1 MSTTS
6 KSKHYVQSIFPIL
19 LTARVYALAL
29 CIFTLFRLLLFA
41 AQVIGDADFAASQAG
56 WHNVFKAFVMGLRF
70 DLVISGYIMLL
81 PFVAL
86 SVMYIINRPA
96 KWGFVVLRWWI
107 FTLFALSFA
116 ICAADIP
123 YFGQFFSRFTVAA
136 FQWMDSPAFVVKM
149 IAQELRYLVFL
160 LLLAVVLVVFRYL
173 LKRQLAYPVQASV
186 HSGGRWPYR
195 LAQGASLL
203 LVLLLMAVSIRGR
216 IAQKSPIRIGTAYF
230 CSDPFLNQLGLNP
243 VFTFIKSMSSSS
255 SPKKL
260 QLMDSEEAIQRVR
273 QHLAIT
279 DCSSSFPLLRRVD
292 TVAEK
297 KYNVVVVIMESM
309 SAALMSRYGNTK
321 NLTPFLDSLAL
332 HGYSFDK
339 TYSAGIH
346 TYNGIFSTLFS
357 FPALFK
363 YHPMKDVSM
372 QRHNGMAWAL
382 REHGYSTIF
391 FTTHDGQFDNVEGFL
406 RINYFEEV
414 VSQKNYPRK
423 EVKSALGVPDDYM
436 FRFAVPQLSKLH
448 DKGQPFFA
456 VFMTA
461 SNHSPI
467 IVPEYFT
474 PNASVLSAQV
484 VEYSDWSLRQL
495 VDLSAKE
502 AWFDSTLFVFVADH
516 GGAYTPVYEMPL
528 NYHHSPFIV
537 YAPKILKAPQA
548 FDMLTAQ
555 IDVFPTVMGLL
566 SLPYINNTLGVD
578 VLAQP
583 RPYVYFCADNK
594 YGVLDGE
601 YFLIAKESGEEAL
614 YRYADKSTENVIG
627 EHRERADAMRDYAL
641 SNMQTYQHILNN
653 KELLFADMAK

>member
-1 MSTTS
+1 MSTTNQS
-6 KSKHYVQSIFPIL
+6 KRYTQSIFPIL
-19 LTARVYALAL
+19 LVARVYALAL

-41 AQVIGDADFAASQAG
+41 TQVIGGTAFTASQAG
-56 WHNVFKAFVMGLRF
+56 WHNVFKAFVMGFRF

-81 PFVAL
+81 PFVML
-86 SVMYIINRPA
+86 SVMYIFNRPT

-116 ICAADIP
+116 VCAADIP

-136 FQWMDSPAFVVKM
+136 FQWMDSPAFVAKM
-149 IAQELRYLVFL
+149 ILQEPRYLVFL
-160 LLLAVVLVVFRYL
+160 LLLAVVLVVFCYL
-173 LKRQLAYPVQASV
+173 LKRLLACPVQANV
-186 HSGGRWPYR
+186 PSGDRWPYR
-195 LAQGASLL
+195 LAQGVSLL

-216 IAQKSPIRIGTAYF
+216 VAQKSPIRIGTAYF
-230 CSDPFLNQLGLNP
+230 CGDPFLNQLGLNP
-243 VFTFIKSMSSSS
+243 VFTFIKSLLNSS

-260 QLMDSEEAIQRVR
+260 QLMDNRDAIQRIK
-273 QHLAIT
+273 QYLAIT
-279 DCSSSFPLLRRVD
+279 DCSSPFPLIRRID
-292 TVAEK
+292 AVAAK
-297 KYNVVVVIMESM
+297 KHNVVVVIMESM

-339 TYSAGIH
+339 TYTAGIH

-372 QRHNGMAWAL
+372 PRYNGMAWAL

-406 RINYFEEV
+406 RSNFFEEV
-414 VSQKNYPRK
+414 VSQKNYPLK
-423 EVKSALGVPDDYM
+423 EIKSALGVPDDYM
-436 FRFAVPQLSKLH
+436 FRFAVPELNKLH
-448 DKGQPFFA
+448 NKGQPFFA

-461 SNHSPI
+461 SNHGPI
-467 IVPEYFT
+467 VVPEYFT
-474 PNASVLSAQV
+474 PRASTLSSQV

-495 VDLSAKE
+495 IDLSSKE
-502 AWFDSTLFVFVADH
+502 AWFDNTLFVFVADH
-516 GGAYTPVYEMPL
+516 GGTYTPVYEMPL
-528 NYHHSPFIV
+528 SYHHSPFIV
-537 YAPKILKAPQA
+537 YAPKILKNPQV
-548 FDMLTAQ
+548 FDVLTAQ

-566 SLPYINNTLGVD
+566 SLPYVNNTLGVD

-601 YFLIAKESGEEAL
+601 YFLIAKENGEEAL
-614 YRYADKSTENVIG
+614 YRYVDKSTENVIG
-627 EHRERADAMRDYAL
+627 KHRERVDAMRDYAL
-641 SNMQTYQHILNN
+641 SNMQTYQYMLNN
-653 KELLFADMAK
+653 KELLFANQAK